1 MVGFIW
7 VLIRFTNMAARG
19 SIMRTKM
26 MKVMLKRKMRRRR
39 MIKMTKVVKRMVRR
53 RKRRMFVTFV
63 GALNGEE
70 GGSLLIL
77 FFFFFYFT
85 SSYPISFFFLLS
97 FILFFL
103 LIFLLLFHLLFFSLL
118 LLFFH
123 PSPLCMSILWH
134 REGKKFLLGT
144 SKFFTK
150 VMVAMVCGRHDNHTL
165 LFRPTRG
172 FVLLGWVV
180 VLRDGVCA

>member
-77 FFFFFYFT
+77 FFFFYFT